1 MEIVDSE
8 PDSSIIIFVE
18 RKDKSDFLA
27 TYLNENQF
35 HSVPIHGDR
44 TQAEREYAL
53 NEFRMKKAPIL
64 LATNVAARGLDIPS
78 VDLVV
83 NYDLPKTPEE

>member
-27 TYLNENQF
+27 AYLNENHF

-44 TQAEREYAL
+44 TQEEREYAL
-53 NEFRMKKAPIL
+53 NEFRQKKAPIL
-64 LATNVAARGLDIPS
+64 LATNVAARGLDIPA